1 VKPLLQCVAFLL
13 AAVWLPAA
21 QHCQLEALDI
31 IAAHE
36 CHAAGGG
43 AEEAHGKRSHEAPC
57 AHENHNEIEGGAYS
71 LAKDNA
77 GIRAP
82 LLSACVCLACHLHHF
97 LGGIAAAAGRSAG
110 LLTPPPDHRERPQ
123 DWVPAW
129 TFVRRAAPSPRAPS
143 PVPA

>member
-21 QHCQLEALDI
+21 QHCQLEALDL

-36 CHAAGGG
+36 CTGTGVGG

-71 LAKDNA
+71 FSKDNTDA
-77 GIRAP
+77 PAP
-82 LLSACVCLACHLHHF
+82 LLSPCLCLTCLYHF
-97 LGGIAAAAGRSAG
+97 LGKAADTRPAE
-110 LLTPPPDHRERPQ
+110 LLSPPPDHRKHPQ

-129 TFVRRAAPSPRAPS
+129 TFARRAAPPPRAPARTQ
-143 PVPA
+143 V

>member
-1 VKPLLQCVAFLL
+1 MKPLLQCVAFLL

-36 CHAAGGG
+36 CHAGGGG

-57 AHENHNEIEGGAYS
+57 AHENHNEIEGGSYS
-71 LAKDNA
+71 FFKDNTGA
-77 GIRAP
+77 PIP
-82 LLSACVCLACHLHHF
+82 LLSPCLCLTCLYHF
-97 LGGIAAAAGRSAG
+97 LSEAADARPAE
-110 LLTPPPDHRERPQ
+110 LLSPSPDHREHPQ

-129 TFVRRAAPSPRAPS
+129 TFARRAAPSPRAPS
-143 PVPA
+143 HILV